1 MSLAHRIGVA
11 LAIAG
16 SGLTLA
22 ASAPRVY
29 SPGYTYRLKIDG
41 RVIEKNG
48 KPKSFVVIS
57 GHATVSEKGGR
68 LDVDEASKEQGAA
81 ADKGAYFLYDPT
93 SMMIVSPTDKQ
104 ILKISF
110 EDLDQGI
117 SAPASNVPSARMSIS
132 DVVVSVEELGPGAPM
147 FGMSTKKYQITSDY
161 ELASADR
168 SSTEHVVRDV
178 WVADEKKGLANPFV
192 RMGQL
197 RTAAGSSSG
206 ELLKKTA
213 EAERTMGRGIVLRT
227 VTSTTSMLS
236 RTEVTQSVTTMEVT
250 DLQPAEIDD
259 ALLTTPA
266 DYQLT
271 DISAQRK
278 AAIAAQVEQARASQL
293 EETKA
298 AQAAAAAKPASPPT
312 AKAAPK
318 AAPKDVSTDAAA
330 EAKQGFVKTLHGM
343 GRRP

>member
-1 MSLAHRIGVA
+1 MSFTRRIGVA

-16 SGLTLA
+16 SGLTAA

-41 RVIEKNG
+41 RVVEKNG
-48 KPKSFVVIS
+48 RPKSFVVIS

-81 ADKGAYFLYDPT
+81 ADKGAYFLYDPA
-93 SMMIVSPTDKQ
+93 SMMIVSPTDKR

-117 SAPASNVPSARMSIS
+117 SAPAANVPSTRMSVS

-147 FGMSTKKYQITSDY
+147 LGMSTKKYQITSDY

-168 SSTEHVVRDV
+168 SSTEHVVQDV

-197 RTAAGSSSG
+197 RIGAGSSSG

-259 ALLTTPA
+259 ALLTAPA

-278 AAIAAQVEQARASQL
+278 AAIAAQLEQAKASQL
-293 EETKA
+293 EETK

-318 AAPKDVSTDAAA
+318 AAPKDASTDAAA

>member
-1 MSLAHRIGVA
+1 MSLARRIGVA

-41 RVIEKNG
+41 RVVEKNG
-48 KPKSFVVIS
+48 RPKSFVVIS

-81 ADKGAYFLYDPT
+81 ADKGAYFLYDPA
-93 SMMIVSPTDKQ
+93 SMMIVSPTDKR

-117 SAPASNVPSARMSIS
+117 SAPAANVPSTRMSVS

-147 FGMSTKKYQITSDY
+147 LGMSTKKYQITSDY

-168 SSTEHVVRDV
+168 SSTEHVVQDV

-197 RTAAGSSSG
+197 RIGAGGSSG

-259 ALLTTPA
+259 ALLTAPA

-278 AAIAAQVEQARASQL
+278 AAIAAQLEQAKASQL
-293 EETKA
+293 EETK

-318 AAPKDVSTDAAA
+318 AAPKDASTDAAA